1 MKLNSVQ
8 SLDSGPWREC
18 KNARPGITGP
28 EKHKHGASHLNP
40 GTKLQAKGK
49 SAALWQKAPG
59 SFRSREQ
66 VAAEGI
72 LENMGRIGEEMQT
85 EGAGDRSSHQR

>member
-28 EKHKHGASHLNP
+28 EETQARGKP
-40 GTKLQAKGK
+40 PEPTTKLQAKGK
-49 SAALWQKAPG
+49 SAALWQKVPG